1 MHRIFAALALLLA
14 VAAGGCSSEQAV
26 KQADNFA
33 RDGGLVP
40 PKTVEPFA
48 IIR

>member
-1 MHRIFAALALLLA
+1 MHRILAVVALLLV
-14 VAAGGCSSEQAV
+14 VAAGGCSSEQAA
-26 KQADNFA
+26 KQADSYA

-40 PKTVEPFA
+40 PKVVEPFA

>member
-1 MHRIFAALALLLA
+1 MFRILAALALLLPLI
-14 VAAGGCSSEQAV
+14 AGGCSSEQAA
-26 KQADNFA
+26 KQADNYA